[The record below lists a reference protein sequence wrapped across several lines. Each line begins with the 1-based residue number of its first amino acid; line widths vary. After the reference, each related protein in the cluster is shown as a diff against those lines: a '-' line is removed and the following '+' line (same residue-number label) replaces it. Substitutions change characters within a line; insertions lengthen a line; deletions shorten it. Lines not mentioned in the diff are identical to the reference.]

1 MVRTRRFT
9 QRKTTQDLSNTVGI
23 KGGHT
28 RNTFTRITRNTRDRM
43 SDRIK
48 SSGSGGREAIS
59 RVDRGKVLAHRA
71 RTCNRAIRMGK
82 PNLKLSSV
90 PNHLHLR
97 QREFELA
104 TSQGI
109 TELAPGQSF
118 GRDNSS
124 TKAILSALMTIPP
137 VGFVNARGTTPPTI
151 HVFTYISQFLQV
163 NIPKGLPVGRAV
175 RTGAHSLVQSS
186 VDSFVDGTIESID
199 GRATGRRT

>member
-1 MVRTRRFT
+1 
-9 QRKTTQDLSNTVGI
+9 
-23 KGGHT
+23 
-28 RNTFTRITRNTRDRM
+28 M

-104 TSQGI
+104 ASQGI

-118 GRDNSS
+118 GRLLGLDE
-124 TKAILSALMTIPP
+124 I
-137 VGFVNARGTTPPTI
+137 
-151 HVFTYISQFLQV
+151 YIFIKMSYITSDLLIIQ
-163 NIPKGLPVGRAV
+163 
-175 RTGAHSLVQSS
+175 
-186 VDSFVDGTIESID
+186 
-199 GRATGRRT
+199 